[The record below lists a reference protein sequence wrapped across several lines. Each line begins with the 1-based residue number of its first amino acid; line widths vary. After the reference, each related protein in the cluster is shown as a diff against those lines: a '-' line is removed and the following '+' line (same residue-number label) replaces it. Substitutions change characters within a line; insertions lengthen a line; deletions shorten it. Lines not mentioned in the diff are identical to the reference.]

1 MFFFILVLAENW
13 GFYTMLTE
21 MPTFLSEILNFEI
34 AKVILIYRNI
44 KNILF

>member
-1 MFFFILVLAENW
+1 MGIFIPTLAENW

-34 AKVILIYRNI
+34 GKVFTHQNI
-44 KNILF
+44 FLNI